1 MIKVSFSSNVK
12 RFTSN
17 PFDENTTTVRQ
28 FLEENEI
35 DYSRAITSIDGCPL
49 QAGDMDKTFADFGIT
64 EKCLLTSV
72 VKADNA

>member
-12 RFTSN
+12 RLSEVI
-17 PFDENTTTVRQ
+17 DENTTVRQ
-28 FLEENEI
+28 FLESNEV

-49 QAGDMDKTFADFGIT
+49 QAGEMDKSCADFGIT

>member
-12 RFTSN
+12 RIALTV
-17 PFDENTTTVRQ
+17 DENTTTVRQ
-28 FLEENEI
+28 FLEENEV

-49 QAGDMDKTFADFGIT
+49 QAGDMDKPFVSFGVT

>member
-12 RFTSN
+12 RIALTV
-17 PFDENTTTVRQ
+17 DENTTTVRQ

>member
-1 MIKVSFSSNVK
+1 MIKVNFSSNVK
-12 RFTSN
+12 RIAPTV
-17 PFDENTTTVRQ
+17 DENTTTIRQ

-35 DYSRAITSIDGCPL
+35 DYSRAITSLDGCPL
-49 QAGDMDKTFADFGIT
+49 QAGDMDKTFANFGIT

>member
-1 MIKVSFSSNVK
+1 MIKVNFSSNVK
-12 RFTSN
+12 RIAPTV
-17 PFDENTTTVRQ
+17 DENTTTIRQ

-49 QAGDMDKTFADFGIT
+49 QAGDMDKTFAEFGIT

>member
-1 MIKVSFSSNVK
+1 MIKVNFSSNVK
-12 RFTSN
+12 RIAPTV
-17 PFDENTTTVRQ
+17 DENTTTIRQ

-35 DYSRAITSIDGCPL
+35 DYSRAITSLDGCPL
-49 QAGDMDKTFADFGIT
+49 QAGDMDKTFAEFGIT